1 MARTPIQRCFRG
13 EGKHVVELITLGI
26 QAGPAIRGRETGISS
41 AVVIGDSFYM
51 VDFGLGCTR
60 AAYEAELRGHRFRTG
75 FVTHL
80 HSDHVIELPGFL
92 LWNWGQQV
100 EGFTKPVQL
109 LGPGPDRDLPD
120 GVEKGSTREMV
131 QHMMRALS
139 YDLSIRTRDE
149 GRPPLEALINV
160 SDVPVPPAD
169 ASGAIGPFRVYEDD
183 RVRVS
188 ATLVDHP
195 PVRPALAFR
204 FDTEEGS
211 ITFSGDTAEC
221 DALALLACDT
231 DILVHEAVNLE
242 YYLSRGFNEQFLN
255 HHRLAHTTPE
265 GAGRVAKS
273 AGAKRL
279 VLSHL
284 AGAAPADF
292 WLDAAHSTYGGMT
305 HVARGGD
312 VYAVG

>member
-1 MARTPIQRCFRG
+1 M
-13 EGKHVVELITLGI
+13 ELITLGT
-26 QAGPAIRGRETGISS
+26 QAGPAIRGSETGISS

-60 AAYEAELRGHRFRTG
+60 AAHEAELRGHRFRTG

-100 EGFTKPVQL
+100 DGFTTPVRL
-109 LGPGPDRDLPD
+109 LGPGPDDKQPE
-120 GVEKGSTREMV
+120 GVEKASTEEMV
-131 QHMMRALS
+131 HHMMRAFS

-149 GRPPLEALINV
+149 GRPPLHALTEV
-160 SDVPVPPAD
+160 SDVAVPPAD
-169 ASGAIGPFRVYEDD
+169 PFGATGPFQVYEDD
-183 RVRVS
+183 DVRVT

-204 FDTEEGS
+204 FDTDEGS

-221 DALALLACDT
+221 DALAALASDT
-231 DILVHEAVNLE
+231 DILVHEAVNLD
-242 YYLSRGFNEQFLN
+242 YYMSRGFNEEFLN
-255 HHRLAHTTPE
+255 HHRQSHTTPE

-292 WLDAAHSTYGGMT
+292 WLNAAESTYGGVI
-305 HVARGGD
+305 HVARGGE
-312 VYAVG
+312 VYRVG